1 MPVRG
6 NRMTDSDDQPI
17 VDPTANVLQ
26 LVAAAMVRQD
36 DLRIAEAR
44 RQDDLSLMERE
55 HRKELREMESRFRDA
70 QQVAESRRL
79 DALLAAQNTA
89 VAIAATRA
97 EGTASA
103 LAERVDTAAKTL
115 AAEAGSKE
123 QRIDNRGQNQ
133 WTFQQVLTVLALVA
147 GAVYFIVSLK
157 P

>member
-1 MPVRG
+1 MLRAERTAP
-6 NRMTDSDDQPI
+6 P
-17 VDPTANVLQ
+17 VDPTANVLA
-26 LVAAAMVRQD
+26 LVASAMLRQD
-36 DLRIAEAR
+36 DLREAESKR
-44 RQDDLSLMERE
+44 RDDISILERE
-55 HRKELREMESRFRDA
+55 HRKEIQGLESKYRDA
-70 QQVAESRRL
+70 QNVAEARRL

-133 WTFQQVLTVLALVA
+133 WTFERILTLMALGA
-147 GAVYFIVSLK
+147 GALYFVLSQ
-157 P
+157 PRP